1 MSDDVFENN
10 PPETER
16 KFGFKEG
23 ISGNPGGRPK
33 WLKGVVDGLK
43 ELHPAAKLRLASI
56 IKDGADK
63 DAAAAIRVLYD
74 FTVPKPKQTHR
85 VEGKGGD
92 PLGLVSAEALV
103 AFVTGKK
110 EP

>member
-1 MSDDVFENN
+1 MDDAGNSK
-10 PPETER
+10 PEIPGTPFQ
-16 KFGFKEG
+16 KGT
-23 ISGNPGGRPK
+23 SGNPSGRPK

-43 ELHPAAKLRLASI
+43 KLHPAAETRLASI
-56 IKDGADK
+56 ITHGADK

-74 FTVPKPKQTHR
+74 FTIPKPKQTHR

-92 PLGLVSAEALV
+92 PLALLTPEALV

-110 EP
+110 P